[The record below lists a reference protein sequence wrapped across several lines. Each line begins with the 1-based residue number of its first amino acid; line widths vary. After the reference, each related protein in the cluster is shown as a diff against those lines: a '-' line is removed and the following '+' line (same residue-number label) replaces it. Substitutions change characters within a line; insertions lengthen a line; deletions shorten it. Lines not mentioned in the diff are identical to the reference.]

1 MVTPPTVFGQG
12 RSSLSLN
19 APGLSKF
26 QCYRLTANAK
36 VAFLNIGLLFG
47 EKIFLLGILVLI
59 CFVERD
65 QQAYT

>member
-12 RSSLSLN
+12 HSSLSLN

-47 EKIFLLGILVLI
+47 EKSFYWA
-59 CFVERD
+59 F
-65 QQAYT
+65 